1 MSVNLFWR
9 FLEYVK
15 KFLLEHFMMLWEKR
29 IIEAFMERYPMS
41 AAATGG
47 RPLRLKAEK
56 LFPDFEIAQP
66 DERESFLEAAE
77 HLEKRG
83 LVSLVWKS
91 RHKGEELRAIVC
103 IAGEAIFA
111 AAGQVSP
118 SFRLLRAQD
127 AARHVGQPLF
137 DFIAEN
143 IDTFDAVRGL
153 DEQAVIDLTCLISFI
168 EENGNEIL
176 CTPRALSISLYTD
189 SKRLELL
196 LSMFNR
202 VLSKAIS
209 PGIVV
214 PDFSSFTRSYPETM
228 VAGNLLFRLRDP
240 TGTDGH
246 RLVNEGGNVLGLP
259 LMTVEKI
266 CSIRC
271 LRAGKTEFKALM
283 VENKET
289 FYALCSPLIDIDC
302 LVYVG
307 GYPNGA
313 VQKLISMLAA
323 SNFMLYHAG
332 DLDIDGIRIFQ
343 EVARCAG
350 KPVTPLRM
358 DVETFNEYS
367 HCARKLE
374 KSMLQNMHLINESVR
389 ATLGIAELI
398 SRIQTSG
405 LGIEQEII
413 DYRAALRAL
422 GA

>member
-1 MSVNLFWR
+1 MR
-9 FLEYVK
+9 
-15 KFLLEHFMMLWEKR
+15 
-29 IIEAFMERYPMS
+29 
-41 AAATGG
+41 
-47 RPLRLKAEK
+47 
-56 LFPDFEIAQP
+56 
-66 DERESFLEAAE
+66 
-77 HLEKRG
+77 
-83 LVSLVWKS
+83 LVSFV
-91 RHKGEELRAIVC
+91 
-103 IAGEAIFA
+103 
-111 AAGQVSP
+111 
-118 SFRLLRAQD
+118 
-127 AARHVGQPLF
+127 
-137 DFIAEN
+137 
-143 IDTFDAVRGL
+143 
-153 DEQAVIDLTCLISFI
+153 EQ
-168 EENGNEIL
+168 NGNEIL

-196 LSMFNR
+196 LSMFSR
-202 VLSKAIS
+202 VWAKAI
-209 PGIVV
+209 PQGIAV
-214 PDFSSFTRSYPETM
+214 PDFSPLTRSYPETM

-289 FYALCSPLIDIDC
+289 FYALSSRLIDIDC

-323 SNFMLYHAG
+323 SDFMLYHAG

-343 EVARCAG
+343 EVKRCAG

-367 HCARKLE
+367 HCARKLA
-374 KSMLQNMHLINESVR
+374 KSMLQNMHLISASVR
-389 ATLGIAELI
+389 STPGIADLI
-398 SRIQTSG
+398 ARIQTSG

-413 DYRAALRAL
+413 DYRAALHSL
-422 GA
+422 GT